1 MSFLYLAAICSL
13 GVVFYSI
20 KIFMK
25 SQILLNLFIFD
36 MRNENKT
43 KNKWTKTDKS
53 KECGVHSVKLLYVGL
68 FINELWVAGYVYYY
82 VYE

>member
-36 MRNENKT
+36 MRNENK
-43 KNKWTKTDKS
+43 NKKQM
-53 KECGVHSVKLLYVGL
+53 
-68 FINELWVAGYVYYY
+68 NENGQKQGMWRA
-82 VYE
+82 